1 MIAIVISIILGL
13 IVNECSDVCPW
24 CARKLVRWSAYRR
37 YTDPA
42 RAATRAEEL
51 SALIDDRPGKLLKL
65 FSALGFVGSALLVV
79 CRRGLARRLDP
90 DTRRAVR
97 AQRDFR
103 ELRAMLDKMTEQR
116 VSVAR
121 GSLGETW
128 SDLYPNGRHIYYE
141 GRDPEGFAK
150 QIQDEFGFNP
160 ALDPDWGVPVPEDWA
175 EDEDDLGLLHGFHC
189 PATLLDVI
197 YGDSRFPMG
206 T

>member
-1 MIAIVISIILGL
+1 MTAIVISIILGL

-42 RAATRAEEL
+42 RAAARAEEL

-65 FSALGFVGSALLVV
+65 FSAFGFAGSAFLVV

-90 DTRRAVR
+90 GARRAIK
-97 AQRDFR
+97 AERDFR
-103 ELRAMLDKMTEQR
+103 ELRASLNQMAEQR
-116 VSVAR
+116 ASVAK
-121 GSLGETW
+121 GSLGQTW
-128 SDLYPNGRHIYYE
+128 SDLYPDGRHIYYE
-141 GRDPEGFAK
+141 GRASEGFAK

-160 ALDPDWGVPVPEDWA
+160 ALDPHWGLQMPEDDP
-175 EDEDDLGLLHGFHC
+175 EIGPYLSYSFHC
-189 PATLLDVI
+189 PAELLDVI